1 MNNDL
6 AFTKPCRKDLCH
18 FLFDKSKFVVL
29 LLISLL
35 LLFQHCHRLTLR
47 PGVHLFAF
55 ADSCHI
61 KSKPDLGKKTCLGKP
76 GSKKLPAMTTNPAP
90 QSVSTVD
97 L

>member
-61 KSKPDLGKKTCLGKP
+61 KSKPDLGKTLSWKTRFQEVTGNDDESGTAVGEYC
-76 GSKKLPAMTTNPAP
+76 
-90 QSVSTVD
+90 
-97 L
+97 

>member
-61 KSKPDLGKKTCLGKP
+61 KSKPDLGKKLV
-76 GSKKLPAMTTNPAP
+76 LENPVP
-90 QSVSTVD
+90 RSYRQ
-97 L
+97 